1 MKRCFLSGTE
11 SSDDR
16 MITGTLVKLRE
27 KRLSDA
33 REDYAWQIDPE
44 LAELDAAQPLD
55 MPFPHY
61 RDLYA
66 GELWYESRSR
76 RRYAVDTLEGTH
88 IGNCGYYN
96 IDDVKCE
103 AELGIMIG
111 DRNYWN
117 KGYGTDII
125 NTLIDEIFIRT
136 HFERIYLKTL
146 ESNLRAQQCFSK
158 CGFHSYS
165 QAFEGRYHFRLM
177 EITRTEWEALRA
189 EPSV

>member
-1 MKRCFLSGTE
+1 MKRLFPSGTE
-11 SSDDR
+11 SSDDKV
-16 MITGTLVKLRE
+16 ITGTLVQLRV

-33 REDYAWQIDPE
+33 REDYAWQVDPD
-44 LAELDAAQPLD
+44 LAELDAAVPLD

-66 GELWYESRSR
+66 GELWYESRTR
-76 RRYAVDTLEGTH
+76 KRYAVDTLDGTH

-96 IDDVKCE
+96 IDDTRHE

-111 DRNYWN
+111 DRNYWS

-125 NTLIDEIFIRT
+125 NTLLRGIFQET

-146 ESNLRAQQCFSK
+146 ESNLRAQQCFRK
-158 CGFHSYS
+158 CGFHSYG
-165 QAFEGRYHFRLM
+165 QASEGRFHFRLM
-177 EITRTEWEALRA
+177 EITKAEWEALHA
-189 EPSV
+189 SDMK